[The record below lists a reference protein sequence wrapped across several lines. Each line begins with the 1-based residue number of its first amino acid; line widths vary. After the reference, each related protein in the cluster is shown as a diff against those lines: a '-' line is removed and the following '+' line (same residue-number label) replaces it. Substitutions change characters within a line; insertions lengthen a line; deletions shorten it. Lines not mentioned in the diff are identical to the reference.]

1 MRDYNPSPLISIII
15 PTYNYGKYLP
25 VALESCLQ
33 QTYKNLE
40 IIVIDDGS
48 TDNTREIVERYG
60 DRIVYIFQEN
70 AGVSAA
76 RNRGIESA
84 TGDFI
89 GFLDADDYFIE
100 DAIRTRLDILLEN
113 AHVGAVITETYSKKG
128 KDGSLSCKPGFKS
141 DRSSGKFYEDLIL
154 GRLPFATC
162 AVLTKGNIAKQFRFP
177 VGLSNGEDVVYFCKI
192 FFSATA
198 YYTQRPTA
206 VTLWHEDSLRHNIE
220 ELKRQD
226 TALVRAILSDPF
238 YRGALEYLRK
248 GFVSRRCL
256 ELFRK
261 LYLAGEKGTARAY
274 FIKAIAAKP
283 SSILKIDYL
292 VKFIKSF
299 T

>member
-100 DAIRTRLDILLEN
+100 DAIRTRLDILLKN
-113 AHVGAVITETYSKKG
+113 AHLGAVITETYSKKG
-128 KDGSLSCKPGFKS
+128 SDGSLSCQPGFKN

-162 AVLTKGNIAKQFRFP
+162 AVLTKGTIAKQFRFP

-192 FFSATA
+192 FFSTTA

-226 TALVRAILSDPF
+226 TALVRAILNDPF
-238 YRGALEYLRK
+238 YGGALEYLRK
-248 GFVSRRCL
+248 DFVSRRCL

-261 LYLAGEKGTARAY
+261 LYLAGEKGLARTY

-283 SSILKIDYL
+283 SNILKIDYL